1 MGSREAALDNGV
13 TDTASEPQGT
23 ESPEERLERQGVV
36 CALPRADHGNC
47 QHLFWPQG
55 TLQYGSLGSDWLQL

>member
-1 MGSREAALDNGV
+1 MGSGEATQDNGV
-13 TDTASEPQGT
+13 TDMASEPWGP
-23 ESPEERLERQGVV
+23 ESPEEQLEQWGVV

-55 TLQYGSLGSDWLQL
+55 TLQYGS